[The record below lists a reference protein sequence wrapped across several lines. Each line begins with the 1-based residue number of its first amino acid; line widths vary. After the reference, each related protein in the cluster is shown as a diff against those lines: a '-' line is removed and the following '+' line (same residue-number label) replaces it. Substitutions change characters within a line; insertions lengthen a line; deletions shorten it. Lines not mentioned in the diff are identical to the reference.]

1 MPWRTIPFF
10 FDGGGSALSGT
21 ITRCTSITFGGVIN
35 KFFVQADQSGS
46 ATITVKTVASGSY
59 TGPGSASDISNG
71 GEAMANVI
79 TKSDTTLAG
88 WMTAL
93 APDTTVC
100 ISLSNP
106 STATWLSGYVRVQEG
121 R

>member
-1 MPWRTIPFF
+1 M
-10 FDGGGSALSGT
+10 
-21 ITRCTSITFGGVIN
+21 
-35 KFFVQADQSGS
+35 
-46 ATITVKTVASGSY
+46 
-59 TGPGSASDISNG
+59 SN
-71 GEAMANVI
+71 AI

-106 STATWLSGYVRVQEG
+106 NTATWLSGYVRVQEG